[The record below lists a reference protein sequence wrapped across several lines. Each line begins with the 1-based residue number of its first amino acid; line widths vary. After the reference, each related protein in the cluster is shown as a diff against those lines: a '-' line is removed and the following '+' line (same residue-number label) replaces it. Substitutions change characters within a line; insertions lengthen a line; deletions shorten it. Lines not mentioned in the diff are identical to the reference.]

1 MASMQAPA
9 SAAVVLNRAP
19 VAQARN
25 LSSTHA
31 PMFGFRGCL
40 NGGLARRHAVAL
52 KIEKPGA
59 KGCLGGIASAG
70 WLEDHQ
76 IQSFSREKLF
86 KLCKKTLLFL
96 KF

>member
-1 MASMQAPA
+1 MCSIFPA
-9 SAAVVLNRAP
+9 CSALVRS
-19 VAQARN
+19 R
-25 LSSTHA
+25 
-31 PMFGFRGCL
+31 C

-86 KLCKKTLLFL
+86 ELYKKTFLVL